1 MAVKNLN
8 LPSFPCFDVTEV
20 TTIATR
26 WSKYKKKSTLLCSA
40 VGVTDNK
47 QKLSMFLTYLGDE
60 AYDIYEN
67 LITPGDKT
75 FEEVIIVLDT
85 YFKHKSNIS
94 YETYVF
100 RQLKQNTEETLNQFY
115 LRLKE
120 QAAKCDFTN
129 IDREI
134 KQQIEVHATNGKL
147 RRYVSRKG

>member
-20 TTIATR
+20 TTIVTR
-26 WSKYKKKSTLLCSA
+26 CSKYKKKFTLLCSA

-47 QKLSMFLTYLGDE
+47 QKLSMILTYLGDE

-75 FEEVIIVLDT
+75 FDEVVTVLDT
-85 YFKHKSNIS
+85 YFKPKSNIN

-100 RQLKQNTEETLNQFY
+100 RQLKQNTEETLN
-115 LRLKE
+115 LHL
-120 QAAKCDFTN
+120 
-129 IDREI
+129 
-134 KQQIEVHATNGKL
+134 
-147 RRYVSRKG
+147 SRIA